1 MVKTIEI
8 GKIQFKELAAAVK
21 DLNACELLTPKIVT
35 VGKSKQEIVDDFIKG
50 VLSIPDD
57 DQGNWK
63 GPESVA
69 VYYQK
74 ITVAE
79 VVEKTPEKSKAT
91 KEPKAPKPAKEPKAP
106 KPAKEPKAPK
116 PAKKNRLE
124 VTGETILSSLNTSG
138 VEVAAIVKA
147 ADEAYAKEGG
157 KSNEKESKWA
167 TNVALSV
174 LKGFG
179 AIRLDDGKVCIK

>member
-106 KPAKEPKAPK
+106 KPAK
-116 PAKKNRLE
+116 KNRLE